1 MQKNNRRITQPGKDT
16 INKEE
21 KPAPLQVLADFCDT
35 YKLDE
40 ANEILWECITTAI
53 SKSPSVYDTGRER
66 SNLLFFYEKIKV
78 LIETVYTINAQQ
90 EQPNPTKQAGTKNK

>member
-16 INKEE
+16 LSKEE
-21 KPAPLQVLADFCDT
+21 KPAQLQVLADFCDT

-40 ANEILWECITTAI
+40 AEDALWELVATAI
-53 SKSPSVYDTGRER
+53 SKSPSIYDTGRER
-66 SNLLFFYEKIKV
+66 SNLLFFYEKIKA

-90 EQPNPTKQAGTKNK
+90 ENPHPTKQAGPKSK